1 MDVTY
6 TLRGSDCE
14 LIYFNDDIIT
24 EDIMDEAEN
33 MDDFNLIIRTNPH
46 IYYIMEFDL
55 DTNSARIY
63 NGHDEVE
70 LFHEHSMNRPFDF
83 EYIEDNINI
92 KVINDNDENSVRVFS
107 PSEWRWLD

>member
-14 LIYFNDDIIT
+14 LIYFNDETIQ
-24 EDIMDEAEN
+24 EEIMDEAEN
-33 MDDFNLIIRTNPH
+33 IDDFNLIVRTNPH
-46 IYYIMEFDL
+46 IYYIIEFEL

-70 LFHEHSMNRPFDF
+70 LFHEHPMNRPFDF
-83 EYIEDNINI
+83 EYIENAINI